1 MPFIDY
7 DNLRGPS
14 ILVDSQGAG
23 FFEPR
28 TGAQSYDNS
37 DFARNAEEKFAAI
50 VELSAA
56 AENMKNDEHCWER
69 EEVSSSAQ
77 LAQ

>member
-37 DFARNAEEKFAAI
+37 DFARNAEEKRAAI
-50 VELSAA
+50 AEINAAVEI
-56 AENMKNDEHCWER
+56 MKNGEPG
-69 EEVSSSAQ
+69 
-77 LAQ
+77 